1 MYTGRPFIKLFE
13 DISCTKELNV
23 DLFDCYVTTVKVI
36 NSISDIV
43 LKRNIYVKNVGTHKA
58 YNVRITAMSDDSD
71 IESGFDHETIIP
83 LEHKTI
89 IPLEVVAFKLS
100 IPIVKGQT
108 MDRTLSYKIDYDTI
122 P

>member
-13 DISCTKELNV
+13 DINCIKELSV
-23 DLFDCYVTTVKVI
+23 DLFGNYITTLQVI
-36 NSISDIV
+36 NDIDDIV

-58 YNVRITAMSDDSD
+58 YNVIITDMFDDSD
-71 IESGFDHETIIP
+71 IESSFDREA
-83 LEHKTI
+83 I
-89 IPLEVVAFKLS
+89 IPLEVVEFKLS

-108 MDRTLSYKIDYDTI
+108 LAKTLSYKIDYDTI

>member
-36 NSISDIV
+36 NDISDIV

-58 YNVRITAMSDDSD
+58 YNVRITAMFDDSD
-71 IESGFDHETIIP
+71 IESSFDRE
-83 LEHKTI
+83 TI
-89 IPLEVVAFKLS
+89 IPLEVVEFKLS

-108 MDRTLSYKIDYDTI
+108 IARTLSYKIDYDTI